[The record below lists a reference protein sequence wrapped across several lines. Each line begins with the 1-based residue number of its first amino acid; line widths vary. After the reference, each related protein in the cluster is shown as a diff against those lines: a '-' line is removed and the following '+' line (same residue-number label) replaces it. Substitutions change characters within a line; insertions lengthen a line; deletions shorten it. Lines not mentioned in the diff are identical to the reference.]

1 MGDCMIRK
9 CRNYNQINNNR
20 GTTLVEMIVCFALL
34 AILMVAA
41 TEIIHSAMRTYT
53 WVKQSTTG
61 QEISDLIC
69 DKIEADLS
77 GAVTKRQIPDVSDD
91 NSEIFYYDKY
101 NRPVRIQ
108 NKDGYL
114 YFAYG
119 KEEEESR
126 WSFDSGLYRGYT
138 IQEIKFYKV
147 MSADVSQRAE
157 ADKNDDEY
165 LDDAKYSSDVYKVKL
180 TMYNKKDGEY
190 VTERYIHCRGMNQ

>member
-1 MGDCMIRK
+1 MKNKRFRQYNSIR
-9 CRNYNQINNNR
+9 NNR

-53 WVKQSTTG
+53 RVKQSGAG

-69 DKIEADLS
+69 DKIDADLS

-91 NSEIFYYDKY
+91 NTEIFYYDKY
-101 NRPVRIQ
+101 NRPVHIM
-108 NKDGYL
+108 NKEGYL

-119 KEEEESR
+119 KDEEESR
-126 WSFDSGLYRGYT
+126 WSFDSAIYRGYT

-147 MSADVSQRAE
+147 MPADVDSRSDEDKGDAE
-157 ADKNDDEY
+157 FLDNSVYSDDI
-165 LDDAKYSSDVYKVKL
+165 YKVQL
-180 TMYNKKDGEY
+180 TMYNKKDGEF
-190 VTERYIHCRGMNQ
+190 VTERYIRCRNMNQ

>member
-1 MGDCMIRK
+1 MKSRRFRHHNRTWK
-9 CRNYNQINNNR
+9 NR

-41 TEIIHSAMRTYT
+41 TEIIHSAMRTYSR
-53 WVKQSTTG
+53 VKQSSAG

-77 GAVTKRQIPDVSDD
+77 GAVTKRQKPDVSND

-101 NRPVRIQ
+101 NRPVRIL

-119 KEEEESR
+119 KEEEESK
-126 WSFDSGLYRGYT
+126 WTFDSGLYRGYT
-138 IQEIKFYKV
+138 IQEIKFLKV
-147 MSADVSQRAE
+147 MPASIEQRE
-157 ADKNDDEY
+157 EQDKGDMEY
-165 LDDAKYSSDVYKVKL
+165 LDDSKYSGDIYKVEL
-180 TMYNKKDGEY
+180 TLYNKKDGEY
-190 VTERYIHCRGMNQ
+190 VTERYIRCRNMNQ